1 MKIYL
6 NRKPVAGPWGGGN
19 KTLSKLCDAIIARG
33 HELVFNLQEGI
44 DLIFCYD
51 PRPDSSGVWYQ
62 NFINYKNNNP
72 ETRLIQRVGDVGTH
86 SKPELTQL
94 LRQIIDIG
102 TTDFFIFPSTWA
114 RQQIG
119 HHSEN
124 FKVIQNRPLD
134 VFYNHR
140 SQKQLGDTIKI
151 VTHHWSTNE
160 KKGFVFYEQ
169 LYKFMKSNKVLE
181 RQFELTYIGRYNSQ
195 YKHDGW
201 NLLDPVDKI
210 ALSQI
215 LSEHDIYLTASI
227 EEAGANH
234 VLEAMAAG
242 LPVIYHNDGGSISEY
257 CKDYG
262 IGYSSNKEFKLAIKK
277 IVYDYENYKQNALRY
292 NEKINTTIDKYIQ
305 CIELYGKRKNE

>member
-6 NRKPVAGPWGGGN
+6 NRQPVHGPWGGGN
-19 KTLSKLCDAIIARG
+19 KTLSKLCDAIVARG

-51 PRPDSSGVWYQ
+51 PRPDNAGTWYQ
-62 NFINYKNNNP
+62 NFINYKIKNP
-72 ETRLIQRVGDVGTH
+72 NTFLIQRVGDVGTH

-94 LRQIIDIG
+94 LRQIVDIG
-102 TTDFFIFPSTWA
+102 TTDFFIFPSEWA

-124 FKVIQNRPLD
+124 FKIIQNRPLE

-140 SQKQLGDTIKI
+140 SQKHLGDTIKI

-160 KKGFVFYEQ
+160 KKGFAFYEQ
-169 LYKFMKSNKVLE
+169 LYKFMKNNKTLE
-181 RQFELTYIGRYNSQ
+181 NNFELTYIGRYNNQFS
-195 YKHDGW
+195 HDGW
-201 NLLDPVDKI
+201 KLIEPVDKV
-210 ALSQI
+210 ALSHM
-215 LSEHDIYLTASI
+215 LPKHDIYLTASI

-242 LPVIYHNDGGSISEY
+242 LPVLYHRDGGSICEY
-257 CKDYG
+257 CSNIG
-262 IGYSSNKEFKLAIKK
+262 IGFSSNKEFEYSIKK
-277 IVYDYENYKQNALRY
+277 LVHNFKHYKEKTLDY
-292 NEKINTTIDKYIQ
+292 NEKISMTIDEYIQ
-305 CIELYGKRKNE
+305 CIEAGNK

>member
-6 NRKPVAGPWGGGN
+6 NRQPVHGPWGGGN
-19 KTLSKLCDAIIARG
+19 KTLSKLCDAIVARG

-51 PRPDSSGVWYQ
+51 PRPDNTGVWYQ
-62 NFINYKNNNP
+62 HFINYKNSNP

-94 LRQIIDIG
+94 LRQIVNIG
-102 TTDFFIFPSTWA
+102 TTDFFIFPSEWA

-119 HHSEN
+119 HCSEN
-124 FKVIQNRPLD
+124 FKIIQNRPLD

-160 KKGFVFYEQ
+160 KKGFAFYDQ
-169 LYKFMKSNKVLE
+169 LYKFMKNNKVLE

-201 NLLDPVDKI
+201 NLIDPVDKI
-210 ALSQI
+210 ALSQM
-215 LSEHDIYLTASI
+215 LSEHDVYLTASI

-242 LPVIYHNDGGSISEY
+242 LPVLYHHDGGSICEY
-257 CKDYG
+257 CSNIG
-262 IGYSSNKEFKLAIKK
+262 IGFSSNEEFESAIKK
-277 IVYDYENYKQNALRY
+277 LVHNFKHYKGKALNY
-292 NEKINTTIDKYIQ
+292 NEKISTTIDEYIQ
-305 CIELYGKRKNE
+305 CIETGK